1 MVRSNQC
8 YLPTERNLIMKQNPT
23 TPAVK
28 PVALRLAVRT
38 NLRAGLACEAMDD
51 QAKALWDKITGAV
64 SGAAANVATAGTA
77 DSTTSSTPS

>member
-1 MVRSNQC
+1 M
-8 YLPTERNLIMKQNPT
+8 MKQNPT

-28 PVALRLAVRT
+28 PVAPRLAVRT
-38 NLRAGLACEAMDD
+38 NLRAGLACEALDD

-64 SGAAANVATAGTA
+64 SGAATTVANAGTA